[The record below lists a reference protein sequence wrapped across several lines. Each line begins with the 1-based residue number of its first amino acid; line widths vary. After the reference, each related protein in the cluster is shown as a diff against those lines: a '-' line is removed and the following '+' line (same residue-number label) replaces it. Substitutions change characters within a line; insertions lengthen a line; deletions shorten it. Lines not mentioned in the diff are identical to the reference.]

1 MDSIL
6 NTIKKLLGIDPEYD
20 PFDTDVIVAINSAL
34 MTLTQVGVGPRKGFS
49 IRDSTETWTEFVGDR
64 TDLESIK
71 TYVYLRTKLIF
82 DPPTNSFT
90 IEAMERQAE
99 EYLWR
104 ININAER
111 RGDICKPTKP
121 NYTTM
126 DD

>member
-34 MTLTQVGVGPRKGFS
+34 MTLTQVGVGPREGFL
-49 IRDSTETWTEFVGDR
+49 IRDSTETWEDFVGDR
-64 TDLESIK
+64 KDLESIK
-71 TYVYLRTKLIF
+71 SFVYLKTKLVF

-90 IEAMERQAE
+90 IDALERQAD

-104 ININAER
+104 ISINAER
-111 RGDICKPTKP
+111 REDNCKPTKR
-121 NYTTM
+121 NCTTM